1 MTWFRSEDGRLYP
14 CVKSSGKTSSPS
26 RIFSDILVTADF
38 RRADGFGAGGQGR
51 FNRTTVKPEQQHGVR
66 ALGLFVPI
74 FTGGRLEAARQEAKA
89 ELDGALATREQLKQE
104 IRQEVTDS
112 FYQVTELVD
121 QMQAADQRR
130 KSADEALRLGQ
141 ARYNAQL
148 ASYLDLLT
156 AEVAKTEA
164 ETALARTQFDYQRAR
179 AELEFA
185 IGQTVQ
191 P

>member
-1 MTWFRSEDGRLYP
+1 M
-14 CVKSSGKTSSPS
+14 
-26 RIFSDILVTADF
+26 
-38 RRADGFGAGGQGR
+38 
-51 FNRTTVKPEQQHGVR
+51 
-66 ALGLFVPI
+66 GLFVPI

-164 ETALARTQFDYQRAR
+164 ETALARMQFDYQRAR

>member
-1 MTWFRSEDGRLYP
+1 
-14 CVKSSGKTSSPS
+14 
-26 RIFSDILVTADF
+26 
-38 RRADGFGAGGQGR
+38 
-51 FNRTTVKPEQQHGVR
+51 
-66 ALGLFVPI
+66 
-74 FTGGRLEAARQEAKA
+74 
-89 ELDGALATREQLKQE
+89 
-104 IRQEVTDS
+104 
-112 FYQVTELVD
+112 
-121 QMQAADQRR
+121 MQAADQRR

-156 AEVAKTEA
+156 AEVAKTAA

>member
-38 RRADGFGAGGQGR
+38 RRADGFGARGQGR
-51 FNRTTVKPEQQHGVR
+51 FNGTTVKPEQQHGVR

-104 IRQEVTDS
+104 IRQEVKDAY
-112 FYQVTELVD
+112 YQQIELVVRI
-121 QMQAADQRR
+121 QAADQRR
-130 KSADEALRLGQ
+130 SSADEALRLAQ
-141 ARYNAQL
+141 ARYHAQL
-148 ASYLDLLT
+148 ASFLDVLT
-156 AEVAKTEA
+156 AEVAKTET
-164 ETALARTQFDYQRAR
+164 ETALARMQVDYQRAR

-185 IGQTVQ
+185 IGQPVQ